1 MKSQAITSMPDK
13 NAQTK
18 PLWTCPRCGH
28 RFVSPNMAHSCLQV
42 ELATHFAGKDKRI
55 RKLFDA
61 WLAFVRKFGGP
72 VTVNSQKS
80 QITFQA
86 RIRFAGA
93 TVRKQWV
100 ECGFWLKRPVTDT
113 RFHKVEK
120 IPPRNYIYYF
130 KLTDPAQLDERM
142 QQYIKEA
149 YEVGNQ
155 KMT

>member
-1 MKSQAITSMPDK
+1 MNSQAISSMPDK
-13 NAQTK
+13 NPQTK

-42 ELATHFAGKDKRI
+42 ELSTHFAGKDKRI

-93 TVRKQWV
+93 TVRRQWV
-100 ECGFWLKRPVTDT
+100 ECGFWLKRPDGHA
-113 RFHKVEK
+113 FPQGGK
-120 IPPRNYIYYF
+120 
-130 KLTDPAQLDERM
+130 DPASQLHILFQAHQPSPTR
-142 QQYIKEA
+142 
-149 YEVGNQ
+149 
-155 KMT
+155 